1 MCMNFSERMVTNSY
15 HAWMLYVNSS
25 CEKCQEKWCDQIHI
39 GSSIMT
45 VTPRHKIKIKINNI

>member
-1 MCMNFSERMVTNSY
+1 MNFSERMVTNSY